1 MTGRFVSKASAGRK
15 RLWIRVNA
23 LPEGASGEETVER
36 IHCWHRI
43 FCEPQC
49 LPAGPANRSS
59 KQTVEERS
67 TVAWLRILAKLWWT
81 TSAWIL
87 ERRLVDLRFGSWNLV
102 ARWLKQ
108 IASIEQR

>member
-1 MTGRFVSKASAGRK
+1 M
-15 RLWIRVNA
+15 NA

-43 FCEPQC
+43 FCELLC

-59 KQTVEERS
+59 KQTVEQRS

-81 TSAWIL
+81 TSAWIM
-87 ERRLVDLRFGSWNLV
+87 ERRLVDPPFRSWN
-102 ARWLKQ
+102 Q
-108 IASIEQR
+108 IADWLRQVGALTAPSG